1 MTTITDI
8 AEILDGQAKAVTEF
22 KNAHTTRVNAL
33 EEQVKQIAMKAQR
46 PNFGGSNPGSPNVAP
61 AVWIDPRTKSRIDV
75 LSADQSLLQ
84 REVAATEHKGD
95 IPSMGRVLRGL
106 ALGGAADDAREL
118 EAERKALNIGNDPQ
132 GGYSVQGMLSSAW
145 IDKLR
150 AAMVLTRA
158 GAQTVPM
165 DAGELLML
173 KLTGDPTVSWH
184 AENGS
189 VPDTDATFGQVR
201 LAAKTCVALVKLSIE
216 LAQDSSNIE
225 AILERALIQ
234 ALANAID
241 SAGLVGVTTN
251 AAVAPMTGAGVLNLS
266 GRNTVTSIG
275 TPVAWDFAIDGMYEL
290 LADNVPMANIGAL
303 VANPVLWKHMAKL
316 KTGLADDNTPLMPP
330 SEVSS
335 MPKLWTTAAPTG
347 TAMIAD
353 WRDLMFGVRKNIT
366 IDVLRQTFLGSNLQI
381 GILAHARV
389 DFAAVRSESF
399 CSLEDITY
407 A

>member
-1 MTTITDI
+1 
-8 AEILDGQAKAVTEF
+8 
-22 KNAHTTRVNAL
+22 
-33 EEQVKQIAMKAQR
+33 
-46 PNFGGSNPGSPNVAP
+46 
-61 AVWIDPRTKSRIDV
+61 
-75 LSADQSLLQ
+75 
-84 REVAATEHKGD
+84 
-95 IPSMGRVLRGL
+95 
-106 ALGGAADDAREL
+106 
-118 EAERKALNIGNDPQ
+118 
-132 GGYSVQGMLSSAW
+132 
-145 IDKLR
+145 
-150 AAMVLTRA
+150 
-158 GAQTVPM
+158 
-165 DAGELLML
+165 
-173 KLTGDPTVSWH
+173 
-184 AENGS
+184 
-189 VPDTDATFGQVR
+189 
-201 LAAKTCVALVKLSIE
+201 
-216 LAQDSSNIE
+216 
-225 AILERALIQ
+225 
-234 ALANAID
+234 
-241 SAGLVGVTTN
+241 
-251 AAVAPMTGAGVLNLS
+251 MTGAGVLNLS